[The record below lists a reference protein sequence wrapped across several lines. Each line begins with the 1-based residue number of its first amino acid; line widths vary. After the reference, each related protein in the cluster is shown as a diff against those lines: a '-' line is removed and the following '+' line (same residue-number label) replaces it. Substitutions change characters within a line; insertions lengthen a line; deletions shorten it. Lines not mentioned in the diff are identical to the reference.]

1 MARRVLS
8 SPEPAN
14 LCEQIDAASLGCI
27 AGYYISFGCTRQA
40 SIRWL
45 RHTFG
50 TRLSL
55 ANVDVR
61 TIMMEMGHS
70 DIRTSLQYISPDH
83 AARFEQVDRAFE

>member
-1 MARRVLS
+1 MA
-8 SPEPAN
+8 E
-14 LCEQIDAASLGCI
+14 DAGEAEAAHRL
-27 AGYYISFGCTRQA
+27 RQA
-40 SIRWL
+40 SIHWL

-83 AARFEQVDRAFE
+83 AARLEQVDRAFV